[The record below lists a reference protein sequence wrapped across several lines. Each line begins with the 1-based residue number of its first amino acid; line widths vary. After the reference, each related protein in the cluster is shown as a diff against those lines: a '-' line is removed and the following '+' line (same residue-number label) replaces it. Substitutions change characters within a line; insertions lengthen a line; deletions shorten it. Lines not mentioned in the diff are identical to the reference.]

1 MTDIKLPE
9 SILLAAGGWGERAQ
23 YVNLTHDPSHNN
35 FEKQFAS
42 SELSV
47 GHTKHVCK
55 KIEQKYNLALR

>member
-9 SILLAAGGWGERAQ
+9 SILLAAGGCGEGAQ

-35 FEKQFAS
+35 FEKQCAT

-47 GHTKHVCK
+47 GHIKHVCK
-55 KIEQKYNLALR
+55 KLDTNITLR